1 MIADQQNQ
9 GVQQTVQ
16 VSAKEKTRSRLHVGQ
31 DTAIS
36 HHGKTCSTE
45 MKSDWPS
52 RRLVA
57 LLGKRFGRFSE
68 RPFHARLA
76 RHEPYDEG

>member
-1 MIADQQNQ
+1 MIAKANTRCRFHVGHDTPVPHC
-9 GVQQTVQ
+9 G
-16 VSAKEKTRSRLHVGQ
+16 KTRF
-31 DTAIS
+31 
-36 HHGKTCSTE
+36 TE

-68 RPFHARLA
+68 RPFHAQLA